1 MYFVAGV
8 KHPEHERDRENQAAI
23 KFETTADETIID
35 NIENNQNNGN
45 VIKPEMNSIES
56 DNLSSDLDEMQIEPL
71 ESKKAVKSSNGKVN
85 AGCSNKF
92 QLVPNVYHKIEL
104 MRKKH
109 EVEAVLREKEEREK
123 RKFHAKRAP
132 NFHAIHAVQ
141 HEKEHRRE
149 EEKMERVTIPTTPK
163 VVHRHRQNM
172 ERIKEKVRNVA

>member
-8 KHPEHERDRENQAAI
+8 KHPEHERDRENQATI

-45 VIKPEMNSIES
+45 VITKMDSIES
-56 DNLSSDLDEMQIEPL
+56 DSLSSDLDEMQIEPL
-71 ESKKAVKSSNGKVN
+71 KSKIAAKSTNGQVI

-92 QLVPNVYHKIEL
+92 QLVPNVYHKVEL

-109 EVEAVLREKEEREK
+109 EVQAMLREKEEREK
-123 RKFHAKRAP
+123 RRFHAKKAP
-132 NFHAIHAVQ
+132 NFHAIHAIQ

-172 ERIKEKVRNVA
+172 ERVKEKVRNVA